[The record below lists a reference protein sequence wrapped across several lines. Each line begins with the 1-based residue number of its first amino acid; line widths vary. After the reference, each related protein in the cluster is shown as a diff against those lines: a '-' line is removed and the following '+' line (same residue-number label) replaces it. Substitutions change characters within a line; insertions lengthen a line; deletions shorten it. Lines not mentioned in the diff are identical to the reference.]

1 MTLNLNILSLI
12 LPNSVSCELQT
23 NMLPYD
29 FVQYLAASLQ
39 DTSVRVLNIVERNTE
54 IVELFV
60 LLVDDK
66 TSLI

>member
-1 MTLNLNILSLI
+1 
-12 LPNSVSCELQT
+12 
-23 NMLPYD
+23 MLPYD
-29 FVQYLAASLQ
+29 FVPYLAASMQ